1 MGEMMGMTGRAAVAA
16 VALLAAG
23 AAEARV
29 VANVELAESVEV
41 EGRKLKL
48 KRAALKEKLW
58 FDVFVWGLYMESDAR
73 TTQEALSKPCAK
85 RLHITLKRN
94 LKREQLVENIRHTL
108 GTAKSMQPEEMKA
121 GLEQFIGALRDVRKG
136 GDLVITYV
144 PGQGTYVTGQVREEA
159 FIAGKPFADAL
170 FAVWLESNPL

>member
-1 MGEMMGMTGRAAVAA
+1 MGEALRVTGRVAVVAA
-16 VALLAAG
+16 AALMAGVAD
-23 AAEARV
+23 ARV
-29 VANVELAESVEV
+29 VANVQLAETVQV
-41 EGRKLKL
+41 EGRQLRL

-73 TTQEALSKPCAK
+73 NTQEALAKPCAK

-94 LKREQLVENIRHTL
+94 LKREQLVENIRGTL
-108 GTAKSMQPEEMKA
+108 GTARSMQSAEMRA

-136 GDLVITYV
+136 EDLVITYV
-144 PGQGTYVTGQVREEA
+144 PGQGTYVTGQVREDA

-170 FAVWLESNPL
+170 FAAWLESNPL

>member
-1 MGEMMGMTGRAAVAA
+1 MGEALRVTGKMVVAA
-16 VALLAAG
+16 AALLSSVAD
-23 AAEARV
+23 ARV
-29 VANVELAESVEV
+29 VANVELAETVQV
-41 EGRKLKL
+41 EGRELRL

-58 FDVFVWGLYMESDAR
+58 FDVFVWGLYMESDAS
-73 TTQEALSKPCAK
+73 TTQEALAKPCAK

-94 LKREQLVENIRHTL
+94 LKREQLVENIRGTL
-108 GTAKSMQPEEMKA
+108 GTARSMQSPEMRA

-144 PGQGTYVTGQVREEA
+144 PGQGTYVTGQVREDA

-170 FAVWLESNPL
+170 FAAWLERNPL

>member
-1 MGEMMGMTGRAAVAA
+1 MGEALRVTGKMVVAA
-16 VALLAAG
+16 AALLSSVAD
-23 AAEARV
+23 ARV
-29 VANVELAESVEV
+29 VANVELAETVQV
-41 EGRKLKL
+41 EGRELRL

-73 TTQEALSKPCAK
+73 TTQEAVAKPCAK

-94 LKREQLVENIRHTL
+94 LKREQLVENIRGTL
-108 GTAKSMQPEEMKA
+108 GTARSMQSAEMRA

-136 GDLVITYV
+136 EDLLITYV
-144 PGQGTYVTGQVREEA
+144 PGQGTYVTGQVREDA

-170 FAVWLESNPL
+170 FAAWLERNPL